1 MVMFS
6 FDISS
11 SVGFQMARSSD
22 GFASG
27 TSKNPFPI
35 LRTATVEAIVVSA
48 DKSAPTYP
56 AVFLDKSTKSKSSA
70 SRSFLDSEIRIW
82 LRPASSGAPISSSRS
97 NLPALLKAG
106 SIESGLFVAPRTITG
121 FPSVFSRDKSSIQ
134 VSSCATI
141 LLSISLIAESR
152 REHIASTSSINNR
165 HGAFSRASSNR
176 SRNFRSESPDI
187 PETIS
192 GAEIFK
198 YETPSSPAIAEARS
212 VFPHPGGP

>member
-1 MVMFS
+1 MTKGHANRT
-6 FDISS
+6 D
-11 SVGFQMARSSD
+11 
-22 GFASG
+22 

-35 LRTATVEAIVVSA
+35 LLTATVEAIVVSA

-56 AVFLDKSTKSKSSA
+56 AVFLDKSAKSKSSA
-70 SRSFLDSEIRIW
+70 SRSFLESEIRIW
-82 LRPASSGAPISSSRS
+82 FRPASSGAPISSSRS

-121 FPSVFSRDKSSIQ
+121 FPSVFSRDKSSMQ
-134 VSSCATI
+134 VSNCATI
-141 LLSISLIAESR
+141 LLSISLLAESR
-152 REHIASTSSINNR
+152 REHIASTSSINNK

-176 SRNFRSESPDI
+176 SLNFRSESPDI

-198 YETPSSPAIAEARS
+198 YATPNSPAIAEARS